1 MVLPGWRN
9 SQKNKVMSVEDFKVY
24 TANFLSITLSFS
36 NLHEAI
42 KLALLLVTLG
52 YTVHRWYH
60 FWLEKK
66 EKK

>member
-1 MVLPGWRN
+1 
-9 SQKNKVMSVEDFKVY
+9 MSVEDFKVY

-36 NLHEAI
+36 NLHEAV

-60 FWLEKK
+60 FWLEKRD
-66 EKK
+66 KK